1 MGDSKLNDARRLK
14 SAFKKLEEVELAQ
27 LTAIEQRLAE
37 ATHARDTALQ
47 SLNGTSPLIGLF
59 LGLFA
64 KHLSQLDRNVQ
75 TLSFERDAKL
85 QSLFSAK
92 RRVKGASGLVNMAE
106 AAQETAETKRDLE
119 YLLERTFHAQG
130 PRKTTARR

>member
-1 MGDSKLNDARRLK
+1 VGDSKLNDARRLK

-37 ATHARDTALQ
+37 ATHARDAALQ

-85 QSLFSAK
+85 Q
-92 RRVKGASGLVNMAE
+92 
-106 AAQETAETKRDLE
+106 
-119 YLLERTFHAQG
+119 
-130 PRKTTARR
+130 